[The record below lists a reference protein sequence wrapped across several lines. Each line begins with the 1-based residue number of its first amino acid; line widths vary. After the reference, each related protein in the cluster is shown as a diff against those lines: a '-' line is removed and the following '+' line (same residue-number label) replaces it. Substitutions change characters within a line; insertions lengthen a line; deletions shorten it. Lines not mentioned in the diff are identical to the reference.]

1 MANFFSGQDGFV
13 WFTGVVEDRDD
24 PEKQG
29 RVRVRCVG
37 YHSDD
42 LEEIPTKDLPWSW
55 VLSTVHTSMNGLG
68 HTPPFLVEGTWV
80 VGFWRD
86 PPFYQEAIIFGTLPG
101 VPIEGADST
110 KGYYDPRSEDST
122 QSEEKYKYKPDFGPY
137 PIRTSDSDVNR
148 LAKNDANNIHPEIE
162 ERDNSF
168 TENVPIANGEKI
180 LGDSDATV
188 DTASIHEDKIATN
201 IDLTATQW
209 KEPIT
214 TDESIRGADATGRNP
229 ETKEDRVAPYK
240 RRNPEYPYNHVYETE
255 SGHIQEFDDTPFAE
269 RIYEKHRSGTFYEID
284 ADGNKVTRVV
294 GQNYEIIAGN
304 EFVNVKGDV
313 NLTIDSNCKTY
324 IKGDW
329 NIQVDGNKTEVVKK
343 NVTETYGTEN
353 ETHAHTISVTG
364 KRAETVSNSVTET
377 YSDTMT
383 QNITGAVTE
392 TYSDT
397 MTQNVTGN
405 VTETYSGNQTTQV
418 SGNVDI
424 DGARIDLN

>member
-1 MANFFSGQDGFV
+1 MNNYHIGQDGFV

-24 PEKQG
+24 PEKLG
-29 RVRVRCVG
+29 RVRVRAVG
-37 YHSDD
+37 YHTDNLD
-42 LEEIPTKDLPWSW
+42 EIPTKDLPWSW
-55 VLSTVHTSMNGLG
+55 VLNTVHTSMNGLG

-80 VGFWRD
+80 VGFFRD
-86 PPFYQEAIIFGTLPG
+86 PPLLQEQVIFGTLPG
-101 VPIEGADST
+101 IPSET
-110 KGYYDPRSEDST
+110 PTHEKGFNDPRSEEST
-122 QSEEKYKYKPDFGPY
+122 QSEEAYKYKPDYGPY

-148 LAKNDANNIHPEIE
+148 LAKNDSENIHPEIE
-162 ERDNSF
+162 ERDTSF

-188 DTASIHEDKIATN
+188 DTASVHIGRIATN

-214 TDESIRGADATGRNP
+214 TDISIRGALASGRNP
-229 ETKEDRVAPYK
+229 ETKEDRVAPYN
-240 RRNPEYPYNHVYETE
+240 RRNTEYPYNHVLETE

-294 GQNYEIIAGN
+294 GQNYEIVAGN
-304 EFVNVKGDV
+304 EFVNIKGDV

-353 ETHAHTISVTG
+353 GTHAHTISVTG
-364 KRAETVSNSVTET
+364 KRAETISNSVTET

-383 QNITGAVTE
+383 QNV
-392 TYSDT
+392 S
-397 MTQNVTGN
+397 GN
-405 VTETYSGNQTTQV
+405 VSETYSGSQSTQV
-418 SGNVDI
+418 SGNIDI

>member
-24 PEKQG
+24 PEKLG

-101 VPIEGADST
+101 VPIEDANPA

-148 LAKNDANNIHPEIE
+148 LAKNDANNIHPEIA
-162 ERDNSF
+162 ERDSSA
-168 TENVPIANGEKI
+168 TEDVPIAN
-180 LGDSDATV
+180 V
-188 DTASIHEDKIATN
+188 EDKWN
-201 IDLTATQW
+201 EL
-209 KEPIT
+209 KT
-214 TDESIRGADATGRNP
+214 TDTSTRGLLASGRNP
-229 ETKEDRVAPYK
+229 ETKEDRTPPYN

-269 RIYEKHRSGTFYEID
+269 RIYEKHKTGTFYEID

-294 GQNYEIIAGN
+294 GDNYDIIAGKN
-304 EFVNVKGDV
+304 FVNIKGDV
-313 NLTIDSNCKTY
+313 NLTIDSNCNTY
-324 IKGDW
+324 IKGNW
-329 NIQVDGNKTEVVKK
+329 EVQVDGNKNEIIKGTYNQEVTGT
-343 NVTETYGTEN
+343 VTETY
-353 ETHAHTISVTG
+353 
-364 KRAETVSNSVTET
+364 K
-377 YSDTMT
+377 
-383 QNITGAVTE
+383 
-392 TYSDT
+392 DT